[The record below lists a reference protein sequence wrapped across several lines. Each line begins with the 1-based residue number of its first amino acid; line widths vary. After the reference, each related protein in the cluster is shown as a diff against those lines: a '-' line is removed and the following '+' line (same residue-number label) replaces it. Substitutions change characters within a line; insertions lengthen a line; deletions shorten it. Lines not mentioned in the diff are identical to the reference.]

1 MANLFSID
9 KDLFEK
15 LSKLEEMDYNEETG
29 EYTDPETGEVFTMDY
44 IMSQDENRKTKLTD
58 TALYIRQ
65 LESEAQSQKDFA
77 KSILDKAK
85 SKEKRIE
92 WLKDNILRSMS
103 LFGDETVE
111 DKRVKLSTRTTAA
124 VEVTSME
131 LLPKEYIR
139 ETVKVEPNKTE
150 IKKAIQAGEIIAGA
164 ELKQNVSLIIR

>member
-44 IMSQDENRKTKLTD
+44 IMSQDENRKTKLAD

-77 KSILDKAK
+77 NSILDKAK
-85 SKEKRIE
+85 AKENTIKR
-92 WLKDNILRSMS
+92 LKNNILRSMS
-103 LFGDETVE
+103 LFGDEKVE
-111 DKRVKLSTRTTAA
+111 GERVKLSTRTTTA
-124 VEVTSME
+124 VEVTNIE
-131 LLPKEYIR
+131 LLPKEFVQ
-139 ETVKVEPNKTE
+139 ETVEIKPNKAE